1 MGGALV
7 APALQ
12 EFDYQK
18 AHVLWLTGNPG
29 RDGQPRA
36 TPALAP
42 GVVFWHTP
50 NGGER
55 RDAFEGKRLR
65 EMGTL
70 AGVMD
75 LLFLRPTQFSEG
87 VFGLLFAMEWK
98 RPDAKRIL
106 LKHRS
111 PERLAIRADLLCRR
125 IATERTVDMLSD
137 AQLDTHA
144 RLLNAGL
151 AASIVVDNLADA
163 KEFCRLHRL
172 VVVA

>member
-1 MGGALV
+1 MP
-7 APALQ
+7 PALQ
-12 EFDYQK
+12 EFDYQR

-29 RDGQPRA
+29 RDGRPRT

-70 AGVMD
+70 AGIPD
-75 LLFLRPTQFSEG
+75 LLYLRPTLFTEG
-87 VFGLLFAMEWK
+87 AFGLLFATEWK
-98 RPDAKRIL
+98 KPDAKRIA
-106 LKHRS
+106 LKHRT
-111 PERLAIRADLLCRR
+111 PERLAIRADLLRR
-125 IATERTVDMLSD
+125 GIASERTVDMLSD

-144 RLLNAGL
+144 RLIGAGL
-151 AASIVVDNLADA
+151 AASIVVDNLEAA
-163 KEFCRLHRL
+163 KGFCRLHRL
-172 VVVA
+172 AVS

>member
-1 MGGALV
+1 V
-7 APALQ
+7 APAIQ
-12 EFDYQK
+12 EFDYQR
-18 AHVLWLTGNPG
+18 AHVLWLQGNPDKSG
-29 RDGQPRA
+29 RPRV

-42 GVVFWHTP
+42 DVVLWHTP

-70 AGVMD
+70 AGIPD
-75 LLFLRPTQFSEG
+75 LLYLRPTLFTEG
-87 VFGLLFAMEWK
+87 TFGLLFAQEWK
-98 RPDAKRIL
+98 RPDAKRIP

-111 PERLAIRADLLCRR
+111 PERLAIRADLLRR
-125 IATERTVDMLSD
+125 GIASERTVDMLSD

-144 RLLNAGL
+144 RLIRAGL

-163 KEFCRLHRL
+163 REFCRLHRL
-172 VVVA
+172 TNI

>member
-1 MGGALV
+1 M
-7 APALQ
+7 APTLQ

-18 AHVLWLTGNPG
+18 AFVIWLTGNLDKAG
-29 RDGQPRA
+29 HPRA
-36 TPALAP
+36 PVMLAP
-42 GVVFWHTP
+42 SVEFWHTP

-55 RDAFEGKRLR
+55 RDAFEGKRLK

-75 LLFLRPTQFSEG
+75 ILFLRPTQFTEG

-106 LKHRS
+106 LKHRT
-111 PERLAIRADLLCRR
+111 PARLAIRSDLLSRG

-137 AQLDTHA
+137 AQLDVHA
-144 RLLNAGL
+144 RLLRAGL
-151 AASIVVDNLADA
+151 AASTVVDNLDDA
-163 KEFCRLHRL
+163 KQFCRLHRL
-172 VVVA
+172 VQC